1 MTSSAERYRDTVLAY
16 EAQMRRLQAESPGPD
31 RWDSRAAQFRL
42 DPRRPLDP
50 NLAAI
55 AALIDPADT
64 LVDVGGGAGRVS
76 LPLALRCQRVIN
88 VDPSPGML
96 REFAASAAEAGIAN
110 AEAVQAGWLDD
121 HGVTGDT
128 VLVCNVTYFVADIV
142 PFVEKLVAA
151 ARRRVVI
158 SCWSVPPPD
167 LDATLFEVAL
177 GEPRDLVPDYRLLLP
192 VLWDLG
198 ILPDIQVLP
207 EPFALREPPV
217 ATREACIDQ
226 WVGRL
231 RPRDV
236 SAAKARIDAAFDRL
250 FRWDRASFVPTFRP
264 DTREMLI
271 TWTTGS

>member
-1 MTSSAERYRDTVLAY
+1 MTSPAEQYREAVLAY

-42 DPRRPLDP
+42 DPHRPLDP

-55 AALIDPADT
+55 AALVDPADT
-64 LVDVGGGAGRVS
+64 IVDVGGGAGRAS
-76 LPLALRCQRVIN
+76 LPLALRCRRVVN
-88 VDPSPGML
+88 VDPSPGMV
-96 REFAASAAEAGIAN
+96 REFVASATEAGITN
-110 AEAVQAGWLDD
+110 AEAVQASWLED
-121 HGVTGDT
+121 HGVVGDT

-142 PFVEKLVAA
+142 PFIEKLVAA

-167 LDATLFEVAL
+167 LDAVLFEVAF
-177 GEPRDLVPDYRLLLP
+177 GEPRSLVPNHRQLLP

-198 ILPDIQVLP
+198 ILPDIKVLP
-207 EPFALREPPV
+207 EPFAFREPPV
-217 ATREACIDQ
+217 TSRDACIDQ
-226 WVGRL
+226 WVSRL

-236 SAAKARIDAAFDRL
+236 AAARANVEGAFDRL
-250 FRWDRASFVPTFRP
+250 FRRDEGRYLPTFRP

-271 TWTTGS
+271 TWATGQ

>member
-1 MTSSAERYRDTVLAY
+1 MTTAAGQYRDAVLAY
-16 EAQMRRLQAESPGPD
+16 EAQMSRLQDESPGPD

-55 AALIDPADT
+55 ADLVRPDDT
-64 LVDVGGGAGRVS
+64 VVDAGGGAGRVS

-96 REFAASAAEAGIAN
+96 REFAASAAEAGITN
-110 AEAVQAGWLDD
+110 VEAIQADWLDD
-121 HGVTGDT
+121 HGARGD
-128 VLVCNVTYFVADIV
+128 VVIACNVTYFVAEIV
-142 PFVEKLVAA
+142 PFVEKLTAA

-167 LDATLFEVAL
+167 LDAALFAVAF
-177 GEPRDLVPDYRLLLP
+177 GEPRDLVPNFRLLLP

-198 ILPDIQVLP
+198 ILPDVYVLP
-207 EPFALREPPV
+207 EPFALREPP
-217 ATREACIDQ
+217 TTSREACIDQ
-226 WVGRL
+226 WVARL

-236 SAAKARIDAAFDRL
+236 AAARSRVAAAFDQL
-250 FRWDRASFVPTFRP
+250 FRWDGTSFVPTFRP

-271 TWTTGS
+271 TWTTGA